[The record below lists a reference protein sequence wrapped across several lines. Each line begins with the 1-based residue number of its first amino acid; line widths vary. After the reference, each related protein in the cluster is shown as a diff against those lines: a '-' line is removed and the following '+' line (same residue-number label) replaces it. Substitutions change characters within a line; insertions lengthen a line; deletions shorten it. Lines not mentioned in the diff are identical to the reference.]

1 MNHDLRVRIRPY
13 RVDDAA
19 ALTEAAHESVAEVQ
33 PWMPWCHPGL
43 SLEDTRAWLQLQVPA
58 FQNGEAFEFAIVSE
72 DGRFLGGCGVNQIDR
87 DNRRANVGYWVRSS
101 AARQGAATA
110 SVGLISDWAFA
121 HTDLVRLEIVIAC
134 GNAAS
139 LRVAEKSGAFREGM
153 LRRRLLL
160 HGVHHDATIFSI
172 VRGG

>member
-1 MNHDLRVRIRPY
+1 MNHDPGVRIRPY

-19 ALTEAAHESVAEVQ
+19 ALMAAAHESVAEVQ

-43 SLEDTRAWLQLQVPA
+43 SLEDSRAWLQLQVPA
-58 FQNGEAFEFAIVSE
+58 FESGEAFEFAIVS
-72 DGRFLGGCGVNQIDR
+72 DAGRFLGGCGVNQIDR

-101 AARQGAATA
+101 AARHGTATA
-110 SVGLISDWAFA
+110 AVHLARDWAFA
-121 HTDLVRLEIVIAC
+121 RTDLVRLEIVVAC

-139 LRVAEKSGAFREGM
+139 LRVAEKSGAFREGI

>member
-19 ALTEAAHESVAEVQ
+19 ALTEAAHESVAEVR

-101 AARQGAATA
+101 GARQAATA
-110 SVGLISDWAFA
+110 SVGLISNWAFA

-139 LRVAEKSGAFREGM
+139 LRVAEKSGAFREGL
-153 LRRRLLL
+153 LRRRL
-160 HGVHHDATIFSI
+160 VAPRRPSRRHHLSI